1 MMEKL
6 IQGFP
11 AQLKEG
17 LDNGREITLKP
28 FTHDVKSVLITGMGG
43 SGIGGDYTSRFASED
58 GAVPVIVNKGYDIP
72 SWVNRNTL
80 AIVSSYSGNTE
91 ETVNGLNRLL
101 QTEARII
108 CIASGGKIKETA
120 RLNDLDFVQLTAG
133 IPSPRACLG
142 YSITAQLAVLNK
154 AGLMGKH
161 IAEQLRISADLIKFE
176 QEEIRSKAERI
187 AQTIVGKTVI
197 LYGADKTE
205 PVLLRWRQQFNE
217 NSKMLCWHHT
227 IPEMNHNEIVGWHE
241 RNENFAVIFLRNKDD
256 YKRNAVRMD
265 FVKQTVS
272 QFTPTIIEVYAKGQS
287 NPERLIYLTHL
298 GDWVSLYVARLKGVD
313 ASEINVIDR
322 LKELLSGQE

>member
-17 LDNGREITLKP
+17 LDNGREITLKT
-28 FTHDVKSVLITGMGG
+28 FTHDVKTVLITGMGG
-43 SGIGGDYTSRFASED
+43 SGIGGDYTSLFAGED

-72 SWVNRNTL
+72 SWVNKNTL
-80 AIVSSYSGNTE
+80 ALVSSYSGNTE
-91 ETVNGLNRLL
+91 ETVNALNRLL
-101 QTEARII
+101 RTDARII

-120 RLNDLDFVQLTAG
+120 RVNDLDFVQLPEG

-154 AGLMGKH
+154 AGLMGKQ

-187 AQTIVGKTVI
+187 AQSIVGKTVI
-197 LYGADKTE
+197 LYGTDKTE

-265 FVKQTVS
+265 FVKQAVS

-287 NPERLIYLTHL
+287 IPERLIYLTHL
-298 GDWVSLYVARLKGVD
+298 GDWVSWYIARLKGVD
-313 ASEINVIDR
+313 ASEIKVIDR
-322 LKELLSGQE
+322 LKDLLSGQE